1 VIRRSLIL
9 AAGMVAAASLWGTAA
24 PAQVVRDVELRVDND
39 NFNFWK
45 HRDDRG
51 DHEYTH
57 GMWLALTARSAP
69 LWGRALG
76 DDLQPCDGRPRA
88 TACLLTVWEGGQQ
101 IYTPRINSP
110 DPIEG
115 ERPWAGWLY
124 GAATA
129 IVESPSD
136 RHAVRLELG
145 VIGPPSMAGTLQRA
159 VHELAGFWEPVGWD
173 NQLPFEPGLLI
184 GYRYAH
190 RLEARTGTARAVE
203 LVLDGGGSAGNVLT
217 AADAGVTAR
226 IGYRVPASWSD
237 VESPEHT
244 SLFVLGGIRGEGY
257 LRNLFLDGS
266 TWRESVSVEK
276 NTFVR
281 RHHVGF
287 GGRHRNAE
295 LSFVVTTRTREY
307 ATEPSGHRYSAF
319 VLTIRR

>member
-1 VIRRSLIL
+1 VTRRSLL
-9 AAGMVAAASLWGTAA
+9 FVAAIVAAAAGYA
-24 PAQVVRDVELRVDND
+24 PGVHAQLVREVELRVEND

-57 GMWLALTARSAP
+57 GMWVSVTARSAP

-76 DDLQPCDGRPRA
+76 GGRPTCDGQPSDRS
-88 TACLLTVWEGGQQ
+88 CLLTVWEGGQR
-101 IYTPRINSP
+101 IYTPRTNSP
-110 DPIEG
+110 DPIDG

-129 IVESPSD
+129 VIEAPSD
-136 RHAVRLELG
+136 RHAVRLEVG
-145 VIGPPSMAGTLQRA
+145 VTGPPSMAGTLQRA
-159 VHELAGFWEPVGWD
+159 VHEIAGFWIPVGWD

-184 GYRYAH
+184 GYRYAR
-190 RLEARTGTARAVE
+190 RLDARAGPTRALE
-203 LVLDGGGSAGNVLT
+203 IVLDGGGSAGNVLT
-217 AADAGVTAR
+217 AADGGVEAR
-226 IGYRVPASWSD
+226 IGYALPATWSD
-237 VESPEHT
+237 VTHPAQT
-244 SLFVLGGIRGEGY
+244 SLFVLGGVRGEGY

-276 NTFVR
+276 NTFIR

-287 GGRHRNAE
+287 GGRHRNTE
-295 LSFVVTTRTREY
+295 LSYIITTRTRAY

-319 VLTIRR
+319 VLTVRR